1 MFGLGWTL
9 IKGSSVPGPLRCPK
23 TMALTKYVTFGKQGG
38 LLAGILMGI
47 RMAQHEI
54 KRGIE
59 QKIMK
64 NALKL

>member
-1 MFGLGWTL
+1 M
-9 IKGSSVPGPLRCPK
+9 SQDNGPYK
-23 TMALTKYVTFGKQGG
+23 INVTFGKQGG

>member
-1 MFGLGWTL
+1 M
-9 IKGSSVPGPLRCPK
+9 SGPLRCPK